1 MKSVSILDSLN
12 PMQREA
18 AQIVDGPILIL
29 AGAGSG
35 KTGCLTHRIAY
46 LMGEGGVDPKNIL
59 AVTFT
64 NKAANEMKERVEGL
78 IGIAVKD
85 MWIGTFHS
93 MCARILR
100 IEAEHVGYTR
110 NFTIYDSDD
119 QLSLVKKVM
128 RNLGV
133 PESQVHPSAARG
145 RISRLKNSMI
155 EAEDFESSA
164 TTYADE
170 IIAKIY
176 RQYQVSLRG
185 NGAFDFDDLLLEPVR
200 IFSEYPDILSKYQ
213 RKFRYILVDEYQD
226 TNRPQYV
233 LTKILVQKH
242 RNICVVG
249 DDDQSIYS
257 FRGADLNNILDF
269 EKDYQ
274 DVRVIRLEQNYRSTE
289 NILALGNAVVSNNKG
304 RRGKELWTDKG
315 KGERVGFLN
324 CEDER
329 DEGRRIT
336 GVIGDELSKNGRSLA
351 DFALLYRTNA
361 QSRALEDA
369 FRSAGIPYVIVGGV
383 KFYERKEIKDALAYL
398 RVIANPRDSVNLR
411 RIINVPK
418 RGIGDTTVERVETFA
433 LRNGLSLFEV
443 LGRLDEIEELTS
455 AARKRI
461 TDFKSMIEE
470 FIARKEQV
478 EMDILVRDV
487 VSKTGYLDELRSEGT
502 IEAESR
508 TENVEELLSAVV
520 NFSERRDD
528 ASLEAFLEEVSLI
541 TDIDRWDDQKD
552 AVTMM
557 TLHSAKGLEFPVVFI
572 TGLEDGLF
580 PLSRNIEQGND
591 LEEERRL
598 FYVGITRAKERLL
611 LSAASR
617 RSRFGNTL
625 WSEPSRFL
633 GEIPP
638 DLIEG
643 TVRIGKGEYLLEDDV
658 NFKEYR
664 SSDDVYTDLYDT
676 SWLDVGKRVIHPD
689 WGNGKVLKMSG
700 RGEDMKLV
708 VKFKS
713 AEKRL
718 LVKYAKLRPGEA
730 V

>member
-18 AQIVDGPILIL
+18 AQVVDGPVLIL

-35 KTGCLTHRIAY
+35 KTRCLTHRIAY
-46 LMGEGGVDPKNIL
+46 LMGEISIDPKNIL

-64 NKAANEMKERVEGL
+64 NKAANEMKERVQGL
-78 IGIAVKD
+78 IGMAVKD

-100 IEAEHVGYTR
+100 IEAEHVGYNR
-110 NFTIYDSDD
+110 NFTIYDSND
-119 QLSLVKKVM
+119 QLSLVKKIM

-155 EAEDFESSA
+155 EAAEFESSA

-185 NGAFDFDDLLLEPVR
+185 NGAFDFDDLLWEPVR

-226 TNRPQYV
+226 TNRPQYA
-233 LTKILVQKH
+233 LTKILAQKH

-304 RRGKELWTDKG
+304 RRGKELWTDRG
-315 KGERVGFLN
+315 QGERVGFLN

-336 GVIGDELSKNGRSLA
+336 GVIGDELSKNGRSLG

-369 FRSAGIPYVIVGGV
+369 FRSARIPYVIVGGV

-398 RVIANPRDSVNLR
+398 RVIANQRDSVNLR
-411 RIINVPK
+411 RIINIPK
-418 RGIGDTTVERVETFA
+418 RGIGDTTVERLETFG

-443 LGRLDEIEELTS
+443 LGRLDEIEELTP

-487 VSKTGYLDELRSEGT
+487 VSRTGYFDELRSEGT

-520 NFSERRDD
+520 DFSERRDD
-528 ASLEAFLEEVSLI
+528 ASLEAFLEEVSLV
-541 TDIDRWDDQKD
+541 TDIDRSDDQKD

-572 TGLEDGLF
+572 TGLEDRLL
-580 PLSRNIEQGND
+580 PLSRSIENKD
-591 LEEERRL
+591 ELEEERRL

-611 LSAASR
+611 LSAASQ
-617 RSRFGNTL
+617 RSRFGYRT

-643 TVRIGKGEYLLEDDV
+643 TVRIAREDYLVEDDDL
-658 NFKEYR
+658 KKR
-664 SSDDVYTDLYDT
+664 DSSDDLYADPYDT
-676 SWLDVGKRVIHPD
+676 SWLDVGKLVIHPD
-689 WGNGKVLKMSG
+689 WGSGKVLERSG
-700 RGEDMKLV
+700 RRENTKLV
-708 VKFKS
+708 VKFKTS
-713 AEKRL
+713 QKRL